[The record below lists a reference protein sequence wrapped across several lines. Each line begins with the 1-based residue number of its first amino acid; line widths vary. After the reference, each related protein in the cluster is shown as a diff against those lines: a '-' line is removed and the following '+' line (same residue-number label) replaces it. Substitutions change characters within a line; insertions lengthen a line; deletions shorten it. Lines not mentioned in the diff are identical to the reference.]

1 MRVKTGTVRR
11 RKHKKILATTK
22 SYRMSK
28 NRLIKVAKE
37 AALHAGQYA
46 YHGPRLNKRHFR
58 TLWIQRLNACLHSQ
72 AALTGT
78 GISYS
83 KFIKNLKTYHI
94 MIDRKILADLAV
106 NDPKAFEFIYKWKPN
121 SST

>member
-1 MRVKTGTVRR
+1 MRVKTGIVRHR
-11 RKHKKILATTK
+11 RHQKILASTK
-22 SYRMSK
+22 GYRMSK

-46 YHGPRLNKRHFR
+46 YHGRRLRKRNFR
-58 TLWIQRLNACLHSQ
+58 TLWIQRIN
-72 AALTGT
+72 AALTDT

-83 KFIKNLKTYHI
+83 KFIKNLKTNQI
-94 MIDRKILADLAV
+94 NLDRKILADLAV
-106 NDPKAFEFIYKWKPN
+106 NDPETFKFISKCNPN

>member
-1 MRVKTGTVRR
+1 MRVKTGTVRH
-11 RKHKKILATTK
+11 RKHQKILTSTK
-22 SYRMSK
+22 GYRMSK

-46 YHGPRLNKRHFR
+46 YHGRRLRKRNFR
-58 TLWIQRLNACLHSQ
+58 TLWIQRIN

-83 KFIKNLKTYHI
+83 KFIKDLKTNQI
-94 MIDRKILADLAV
+94 NLDRKILADLAV
-106 NDPKAFEFIYKWKPN
+106 NDPETFKFIFKCKPN

>member
-11 RKHKKILATTK
+11 RKHQKILASTK
-22 SYRMSK
+22 GYRMSK

-46 YHGPRLNKRHFR
+46 YHGRRLRKRNFR
-58 TLWIQRLNACLHSQ
+58 TLWIQRLNA
-72 AALTGT
+72 ALTGT
-78 GISYS
+78 GMSYS
-83 KFIKNLKTYHI
+83 KFIQALKLKQVI
-94 MIDRKILADLAV
+94 LDRKILADLVV
-106 NDPKAFEFIYKWKPN
+106 NDEKTFKFILAQCKPN